1 MYRYRSEIIRRKG
14 LEKKKEILINKKK
27 KYIFI
32 FIIIFEK
39 KIKTVHKDES

>member
-14 LEKKKEILINKKK
+14 LEKKKKFSLTKK